1 MSERVEP
8 RSPRWLKI
16 LLALSLALNLA
27 VVGMVAGA
35 FLRADGA
42 ADRGGNGM
50 ALRTL
55 GLGPFALALSPQDRE
70 ELGQRINGAGIEV
83 REERR
88 AVGRA
93 LRRIE
98 QALRADPF
106 DRAGAEAALQSSREL
121 VIALQAAGH
130 AALLDQIDTMDAAE
144 RAELA
149 DTFARVMRRHGPRR

>member
-1 MSERVEP
+1 MSESVKP

-27 VVGMVAGA
+27 VAGMVAGA
-35 FLRADGA
+35 YLRADPAGN
-42 ADRGGNGM
+42 RGGNGI

-55 GLGPFALALSPQDRE
+55 GLGPFAQALSSEDRE
-70 ELGQRINGAGIEV
+70 ELSQRVQAAGIEV

-88 AVGRA
+88 AVGHA

-106 DRAGAEAALQSSREL
+106 DRAGAEAALESSREL
-121 VIALQAAGH
+121 VIALQASGH

-149 DTFARVMRRHGPRR
+149 DSFARVMRRHGPRR